1 MRLRT
6 QFIITML
13 LFGIILV
20 VIAASAIITDQLVE
34 KAGEQEEIASSI
46 AQGASELSYLSNDYL
61 IYRESQQ
68 LKRWQS
74 RFASFS
80 AQVAGLR
87 ADRPEQQALVPI
99 YRQIKTG

>member
-1 MRLRT
+1 M
-6 QFIITML
+6 ITML

-20 VIAASAIITDQLVE
+20 VIAASAIITNQQVE
-34 KAGEQEEIASSI
+34 KASEQEKIASSI

-68 LKRWQS
+68 LERWQS

-80 AQVAGLR
+80 SEVASLQV
-87 ADRPEQQALVPI
+87 DNPEQQALVRNI
-99 YRQIKTG
+99 QANQTAVERGIR

>member
-20 VIAASAIITDQLVE
+20 VIAASAIITNQLVQR
-34 KAGEQEEIASSI
+34 AGRQEGIAGSI

-61 IYRESQQ
+61 IYRESP
-68 LKRWQS
+68 LEEK
-74 RFASFS
+74 
-80 AQVAGLR
+80 V
-87 ADRPEQQALVPI
+87 
-99 YRQIKTG
+99 